1 MALILHTIFMVILHI
16 AIHIIFKETM
26 SLSILDGGKSVCAK
40 NGFLLH
46 EALIS
51 IAMCTMVLMNLLA
64 YQQIQ
69 MKKEELM
76 ESIEAKINASWEE
89 IFYELKECN
98 ACLVEEEIEQE
109 PS

>member
-1 MALILHTIFMVILHI
+1 
-16 AIHIIFKETM
+16 M
-26 SLSILDGGKSVCAK
+26 SLSILDGGKSVYAK
-40 NGFLLH
+40 KGYLLH

-51 IAMCTMVLMNLLA
+51 VAMCTMVLMNLLGL
-64 YQQIQ
+64 QQLQ
-69 MKKEELM
+69 RKREELM

>member
-1 MALILHTIFMVILHI
+1 M
-16 AIHIIFKETM
+16 
-26 SLSILDGGKSVCAK
+26 CAK
-40 NGFLLH
+40 NGDLLH